1 MERAFGFVFLLM
13 LSPYVYSKPLNTHA
27 LQNISI
33 TSESLDGHGHD
44 LPLNN
49 SFLWAKGNQSCASL
63 RKECL
68 NYLDLLPPASSQF
81 IKPALVLGLM
91 KVGCLLEIDQLYT
104 DLLKDKDTR
113 EIYELL
119 DKQMKTLILQPYIH
133 HRNTQKRVLEFEIL
147 KFNLDSLLPTALRPI
162 HQNCSGFLQKQNI
175 FLNGLNL
182 GVHKTVQ
189 EAKMH
194 CDYLGLSCAGVSL
207 NAERYYTV
215 SQNGGYIMPQKGTR
229 VWLHRCNAA
238 YRRKRSTAA
247 ECISEKE
254 LRVHKVIKWI
264 PVVSGWY
271 NAGSA
276 IYYATQGCSEVAEDR
291 AVEASLDLGYDAVVA
306 ATGGA
311 TSVVSVGVGVAVKP
325 AIKSGVKKA
334 INYFRSESQ

>member
-1 MERAFGFVFLLM
+1 MEQAFGFVFFLM

-27 LQNISI
+27 LQNLFI
-33 TSESLDGHGHD
+33 TSKSLDGHGHD

-49 SFLWAKGNQSCASL
+49 FSWAKGNQSCASL
-63 RKECL
+63 QKECM
-68 NYLDLLPPASSQF
+68 NYLDLLHPASSQF
-81 IKPALVLGLM
+81 IKPSLILGLM
-91 KVGCLLEIDQLYT
+91 KVGCWLESDQFYI

-119 DKQMKTLILQPYIH
+119 DEQMKTYIH
-133 HRNTQKRVLEFEIL
+133 HRNTQKPVLEFEIL
-147 KFNLDSLLPTALRPI
+147 KFNLDSLLPTALHPP
-162 HQNCSGFLQKQNI
+162 HQKCSGFHQKQNI

-194 CDYLGLSCAGVSL
+194 CDYLGLSCAGISL

-215 SQNGGYIMPQKGTR
+215 SRNGGYIMPQKGTQ
-229 VWLHRCNAA
+229 VWLHHCNAA
-238 YRRKRSTAA
+238 YRRKRSPAP

-254 LRVHKVIKWI
+254 LRVHKVMKWI

-334 INYFRSESQ
+334 ISYFKSESQ